1 MLDNIETFIKHE
13 RYRDAETALADL
25 TTPAAEVMRMRLRLS
40 RGGMAVDD
48 IILRLEGLIA
58 GGALADDE
66 LGRAFE
72 IIAASFAQKRL
83 PGLAREAVAR
93 GRERVGERP
102 GLAAMDAEIA
112 LIEDDRPAARAAY
125 EKALS
130 MDPELGVARLGMG
143 RLLYVMADFAAA
155 EAELERVPVDSRQW
169 GAAMRVRAAVA
180 GARGE
185 HEREAAVWRE
195 LLERRAD
202 GDAAQSDRIGLGLC
216 LAARG
221 QRTEA
226 ADAFRAA
233 WQLAPETGN
242 GRYARERMTHLES
255 APEGTRRVEL
265 KAFPTTAQ
273 KWNYCGPAV
282 LELVLRYFDFTA
294 DQDTIAGI
302 VKREHG
308 TPMFE
313 IVAYLGQM
321 GVEARRIEAGAAQIK
336 RAIDLGCPV
345 IVQEEY
351 STSSHVAVL
360 TGYDDLLGTFVAQDP
375 MRHQPMLKSFT
386 FTEAAGDLFGNGA
399 IIVLGPESVAAGRRA
414 ACDEAGLVERRHLA
428 LVDEC
433 SRRRRSL
440 HAEGHEDLAPGE
452 VIRFCDQALEL
463 SPNFKLARYLR
474 FHALRR
480 LAQAGS
486 VDNDYVL
493 RDLSLLRIRYPGD
506 EWPYQLHAAMLQE
519 RGLFDECFAAWLD
532 AHRRDPHDEANLQ
545 GMGEARW
552 LAGDLVSAEKQLL
565 AALTEG
571 PDCTRAAENLAA
583 VYLRSLEA
591 SGLSSDDDDDDD
603 DDEGGGDDEHD
614 TIKDERPEDDEE
626 AAADGEEA
634 AGEDEDEDEDDEDDD
649 DDENDDEP
657 AAARMAPARLRN
669 HLATAP
675 AELARRARHFSRVA
689 LAAHASNPFN
699 HVVAGELARLAGEHA
714 EAAAAFRRALEIDPA
729 RHRARTSLIEALEA
743 LGDDA
748 GAEKEI
754 AELVRRSPD
763 NAESHLLLAQ
773 FLRTRDREEEAAAAL
788 HAAVE
793 RVTHDRER
801 LVEPLYALLEG
812 EGTGEAAAAQLRTL
826 AEHYLGDDAFLRRVV
841 TTLDNEGQRGHALAL
856 ARHLAERAPG
866 DPWAIWQLAHL
877 LDDSGVHR
885 GEARALFQR
894 LIQLAPDVAVARVR
908 LAWLLL
914 DEEPAAALSVIEPMV
929 ASEDSDVYDVQS
941 ACLEALGQTAAAD
954 RALGRALQA
963 APSPDL
969 GLAMLINRHCIA
981 DRYERAYQLAKKVDL
996 EALEEDS
1003 SGAREFVESVWLTA
1017 HRLSGHAQEVLEQ
1030 VRGLCEDGVPE
1041 HLAFEVYYSYRQV
1054 DRELSARAADVR
1066 AKSEDDAADRAEW
1079 NVIAV
1084 GLRAKQTGDA
1094 RKLDA
1099 LARKLTPH
1107 ASAWAELSYS
1117 YMRLERYG
1125 DADQAAARAFELDPH
1140 ANDAFTAWIEALER
1154 QNQIDKAI
1162 ACAEEFAAARPY
1174 EHQGPERLGI
1184 ILAKTGRVEE
1194 ALGHSARAM
1203 EAAPYC
1209 HVSQQSRALA
1219 LFMSGD
1225 HDGAL
1230 DYARRSSGNE
1240 PPAPD
1245 TDGSSDDELLIAAL
1259 TGDVAAVDRGLA
1271 SLEKSEPGVYPIY
1284 RSRLVEV
1291 AAARAARG

>member
-1 MLDNIETFIKHE
+1 MLETIDTLIKHE
-13 RYRDAETALADL
+13 RYREAEEALAGIA
-25 TTPAAEVMRMRLRLS
+25 TPAAEVMRMRLRLV

-48 IILRLEGLIA
+48 VVLELEALIA
-58 GGALADDE
+58 GGELADDD
-66 LGRAFE
+66 LARAFE
-72 IIAASFAQKRL
+72 IVAASYVQKRL
-83 PGLAREAVAR
+83 PGLARDAVAR
-93 GRERVGERP
+93 GRERAGDRP
-102 GLAAMDAEIA
+102 GLTAMEAEIA
-112 LIEDDRPAARAAY
+112 LVEDDRPAARAGY
-125 EKALS
+125 EKALA
-130 MDPELGVARLGMG
+130 MDAALGVARLGMG

-155 EAELERVPVDSRQW
+155 ESELSRVPVESRHW
-169 GAAMRVRAAVA
+169 GAAARVRAAVA

-185 HEREAAVWRE
+185 HEREAEVWRE
-195 LLERRAD
+195 LLERRPD
-202 GDAAQSDRIGLGLC
+202 GDGAQSDRIGLGLC
-216 LAARG
+216 LTALGRRQEA
-221 QRTEA
+221 TE
-226 ADAFRAA
+226 AFRAA
-233 WQLAPETGN
+233 WQLAPDSGN
-242 GRYARERMTHLES
+242 GRYARERMTHLEA
-255 APEGTRRVEL
+255 APEATRRVEL

-321 GVEARRIEAGAAQIK
+321 GVEARRIEAGAPQIK
-336 RAIDLGCPV
+336 KAIDLGCPV

-351 STSSHVAVL
+351 STSSHVAVI

-399 IIVLGPESVAAGRRA
+399 IVVLGPESVAAGRRA

-452 VIRFCDQALEL
+452 VIRFCDQALAL
-463 SPNFKLARYLR
+463 APNFKLARYLR

-486 VDNDYVL
+486 VDHDHVL
-493 RDLSLLRIRYPGD
+493 RDLALLRIRYPGD
-506 EWPYQLHAAMLQE
+506 EWPYQLHGSMLQE
-519 RGLFDECFAAWLD
+519 RGLYDECFAAYLD
-532 AHRRDPHDEANLQ
+532 AHRRDTHDEANLQ

-552 LAGDLVSAEKQLL
+552 LAGDLVSAEKYLL

-583 VYLRSLEA
+583 VYLRSLEET
-591 SGLSSDDDDDDD
+591 GLPEAEEAF
-603 DDEGGGDDEHD
+603 DEEDHD
-614 TIKDERPEDDEE
+614 TIKDEEVD
-626 AAADGEEA
+626 DGE
-634 AGEDEDEDEDDEDDD
+634 GDD
-649 DDENDDEP
+649 DDEDEEDDP
-657 AAARMAPARLRN
+657 APARMAPARLRN
-669 HLATAP
+669 HLGTEP
-675 AELARRARHFSRVA
+675 AEVARRARHFSRVA
-689 LAAHASNPFN
+689 LAASQGNPFN
-699 HVVAGELARLAGEHA
+699 HVVAGELARLAGEH
-714 EAAAAFRRALEIDPA
+714 EQAAAAFRRALEIDPG
-729 RHRARTSLIEALEA
+729 RHRARHSLIEALEA

-748 GAEKEI
+748 AAEREI
-754 AELVRRSPD
+754 ADLVRRSPD
-763 NAESHLLLAQ
+763 NAESHLLMAR
-773 FLRTRDREEEAAAAL
+773 FLRARDRDQEAASAL
-788 HAAVE
+788 RAAVD
-793 RVTHDRER
+793 RVTVDRER
-801 LVEPLYALLEG
+801 LVEPLYSVLED
-812 EGTGEAAAAQLRTL
+812 EATGEAAAAQLRDL
-826 AEHYLGDDAFLRRVV
+826 AERYLGDDDFLRRVV

-885 GEARALFQR
+885 GEARELFQR

-914 DEEPAAALSVIEPMV
+914 DDDPAAALATVEPVV
-929 ASEDSDVYDVQS
+929 ASEDSDVYDAQS
-941 ACLEALGQTAAAD
+941 ACLEALGQSAAAD
-954 RALGRALQA
+954 RALARALQA
-963 APSPDL
+963 APSPDI

-981 DRYERAYQLAKKVDL
+981 DRYERAYQLARKVDL
-996 EALEEDS
+996 AAIEDDG
-1003 SGAREFVESVWLTA
+1003 SGARAFVESVWLTA
-1017 HRLSGHAQEVLEQ
+1017 HRLSGHARDVIEQ
-1030 VRGLCEDGVPE
+1030 VRELCASGVAE
-1041 HLAFEVYYSYRQV
+1041 HLAFEIYYSYRQV
-1054 DRELSARAADVR
+1054 DRELAARAADVR
-1066 AKSEDDAADRAEW
+1066 ARNQDDPADRAEW
-1079 NVIAV
+1079 NVIAL
-1084 GLRAKQTGDA
+1084 GLRAKQSGDPK
-1094 RKLDA
+1094 KLDA
-1099 LARKLTPH
+1099 MAKKMPPH

-1125 DADQAAARAFELDPH
+1125 DADQAAARAFELDPL

-1162 ACAEEFAAARPY
+1162 ACAESFAAARPY

-1184 ILAKTGRVEE
+1184 ILAKTGRVED
-1194 ALGHSARAM
+1194 ALAQSARAM

-1219 LFMSGD
+1219 LFMAGD

-1230 DYARRSSGNE
+1230 AYARRSAGNE

-1259 TGDVAAVDRGLA
+1259 TGDVGAVDRGLA
-1271 SLEKSEPGVYPIY
+1271 ALDRSEPGVYPLY
-1284 RSRLVEV
+1284 RARLVEV
-1291 AAARAARG
+1291 AASRAARGG

>member
-1 MLDNIETFIKHE
+1 MLENIDTLIKHE
-13 RYRDAETALADL
+13 RYREAEQALAGI
-25 TTPAAEVMRMRLRLS
+25 TTPAAELMRMRLRLS
-40 RGGMAVDD
+40 RGGMSVDE
-48 IILRLEGLIA
+48 IILALEALIDGGELA
-58 GGALADDE
+58 GDE

-72 IIAASFAQKRL
+72 IVAASYVQKRL
-83 PGLAREAVAR
+83 PTLARDAAAR

-102 GLAAMDAEIA
+102 GLLAVDAEIA
-112 LIEDDRPAARAAY
+112 LVEDDRPAARAAFD
-125 EKALS
+125 KALA
-130 MDPELGVARLGMG
+130 MDAELGVARLGMG

-155 EAELERVPVDSRQW
+155 EAELARVPVESRHW
-169 GAAMRVRAAVA
+169 GAAMRLRAAVA

-185 HEREAAVWRE
+185 HEREATIWRQ
-195 LLERRAD
+195 LLERRPD
-202 GDAAQSDRIGLGLC
+202 GDGAQSDSIGLGLC
-216 LAARG
+216 LTALGR
-221 QRTEA
+221 RKEA
-226 ADAFRAA
+226 AEAFRAA
-233 WQLAPETGN
+233 WQRAPDSGN
-242 GRYARERMTHLES
+242 GRYSRERMTHLEA

-282 LELVLRYFDFTA
+282 LELVLRYFEFTA
-294 DQDTIAGI
+294 DQDSIAGI

-336 RAIDLGCPV
+336 KAIDLGCPV

-351 STSSHVAVL
+351 STSSHVAVI

-399 IIVLGPESVAAGRRA
+399 IIVLGPESVAAGKRA

-452 VIRFCDQALEL
+452 VIRFCDQALAL

-486 VDNDYVL
+486 VDQDYVL
-493 RDLSLLRIRYPGD
+493 RDLALMRIRYPGD
-506 EWPYQLHAAMLQE
+506 EWPYQLHGSLLQE
-519 RGLFDECFAAWLD
+519 RGLYDECFAAYLD

-552 LAGDLVSAEKQLL
+552 LSGDLISAEKYLL
-565 AALTEG
+565 QALTEG

-583 VYLRSLEA
+583 VYLRSLEE
-591 SGLSSDDDDDDD
+591 SGL
-603 DDEGGGDDEHD
+603 
-614 TIKDERPEDDEE
+614 PEDDEE
-626 AAADGEEA
+626 DENIGDDDDTI
-634 AGEDEDEDEDDEDDD
+634 EDDDLDASHEQEDDEEE
-649 DDENDDEP
+649 DESAP
-657 AAARMAPARLRN
+657 ARMAPGRVRN
-669 HLATAP
+669 HLPAAP
-675 AELARRARHFSRVA
+675 VEVARRAHHFSRVA
-689 LAAHASNPFN
+689 LAASPGNPFN
-699 HVVAGELARLAGEHA
+699 HVVAGELARLGGEH
-714 EAAAAFRRALEIDPA
+714 EPAAAAFRRALEIDPN
-729 RHRARTSLIEALEA
+729 RHRARHSLIEALEA
-743 LGDDA
+743 LDDQQA
-748 GAEKEI
+748 AEREI
-754 AELVRRSPD
+754 AELVRRSAE
-763 NAESHLLLAQ
+763 NAESHLLLAR
-773 FLRTRDREEEAAAAL
+773 FLRAHDRDGEAATAL
-788 HAAVE
+788 RTAVD
-793 RVTHDRER
+793 RVTVDRER
-801 LVEPLYALLEG
+801 LVEPLYSVLED
-812 EGTGEAAAAQLRTL
+812 EATGEAAAAQLRDL
-826 AEHYLGDDAFLRRVV
+826 AERYLGDDEFLRRVV
-841 TTLDNEGQRGHALAL
+841 TTLDSEGQRGHALAL

-885 GEARALFQR
+885 GEARELFQR

-908 LAWLLL
+908 LAWLML
-914 DEEPAAALSVIEPMV
+914 DDDPAGALAVIEPVV
-929 ASEDSDVYDVQS
+929 ASEDSDVYDAQS

-954 RALGRALQA
+954 RALARALQA

-981 DRYERAYQLAKKVDL
+981 DRYERAYQLAGKVDL
-996 EALEEDS
+996 AASEDD
-1003 SGAREFVESVWLTA
+1003 GAREFVESVWLTA
-1017 HRLSGHAQEVLEQ
+1017 HRLSGHAQEVLQQ
-1030 VRGLCEDGVPE
+1030 VRAMCEGGVPE
-1041 HLAFEVYYSYRQV
+1041 HLAFEIYYSYRQV
-1054 DRELSARAADVR
+1054 DRELAARAADVR
-1066 AKSEDDAADRAEW
+1066 AKNEDDPADRAEW

-1084 GLRAKQTGDA
+1084 GLRAKQSGDA

-1099 LARKLTPH
+1099 LAKKLPPH

-1117 YMRLERYG
+1117 YMRLERYA

-1154 QNQIDKAI
+1154 QNRIDKAI

-1194 ALGHSARAM
+1194 ALAHSERAM

-1219 LFMSGD
+1219 LFMAGD
-1225 HDGAL
+1225 HAGAL
-1230 DYARRSSGNE
+1230 DYARRSAGNE

-1259 TGDVAAVDRGLA
+1259 TGEVAAVDRGLA
-1271 SLEKSEPGVYPIY
+1271 ALDKSEPGVYPLY
-1284 RSRLVEV
+1284 RARLVEV
-1291 AAARAARG
+1291 AAARAARA